1 MEDFIQI
8 SLFRE
13 YFFCQRIPYFY
24 FRDKDIQPY
33 KICLKQGI
41 EYQINKIK
49 NLKKRMIKNLSFPD
63 SITHYEKKV
72 VSYKYKIYGIVDLFI
87 ETKEFI
93 YPVEIKLLAKKI
105 RKGHIMQTF
114 AYGICLEEMFNKKF
128 NEGFIL
134 YGKKAK
140 IYKIERNKELEKE
153 FLQLLEKMKELKDR
167 ILIPTS
173 DASIFKCV
181 QCEYLNLCNDRN
193 I

>member
-1 MEDFIQI
+1 MEDFISI
-8 SLFRE
+8 SYIRQ
-13 YFFCQRIPYFY
+13 YFFCKRILYFY
-24 FRDKDIQPY
+24 FKETDVRANQLYIEQG
-33 KICLKQGI
+33 KQF
-41 EYQINKIK
+41 QINKIK
-49 NLKKRMIKNLSFPD
+49 SLKKRIIKNLSFPD